1 MATMDELNQAYKAA
15 FKSQAGEL
23 ILKDMAARFHM
34 YSTTLAESPQE
45 MAFREGQRSVLL
57 FLNNTLQDRK
67 VQESTI
73 EE

>member
-1 MATMDELNQAYKAA
+1 
-15 FKSQAGEL
+15 
-23 ILKDMAARFHM
+23 M